1 MSLKA
6 ILFFFL
12 AHHLS
17 RHKATGKMRCQ
28 SGDCIWSPI
37 SLRGLFG
44 YVWVNILY
52 YLCMFETREGKEQC
66 SEKVLTAIIHFE
78 LVIPVMSF
86 DPSLKNVIL

>member
-17 RHKATGKMRCQ
+17 RHKATGKMCCQ
-28 SGDCIWSPI
+28 SADCIWSPI

-52 YLCMFETREGKEQC
+52 YLCMFKTREGKEQC
-66 SEKVLTAIIHFE
+66 SGKVMTAIIHFE